1 MIHSLYFDT
10 FESLNNL
17 KAGRHDMIQCQNVC
31 KSFNQKIVINEINL
45 EIPDGQIFGLLGP
58 SGAGK
63 STLIKILTGQLAF
76 DSGSVTILDKR
87 AENLTGKD
95 KKKIGIMM
103 EEFGVYERLS
113 CIDYLGNYDW

>member
-1 MIHSLYFDT
+1 
-10 FESLNNL
+10 
-17 KAGRHDMIQCQNVC
+17 MIQCQNVC